1 MAFVFV
7 VVVAVFVV
15 VVFDLVVLVVAFR
28 QFDLSSLFCFC

>member
-15 VVFDLVVLVVAFR
+15 VFDLVVLVVAFR
-28 QFDLSSLFCFC
+28 RFNLSSLVYFC